1 MPVKV
6 IDASALAALVF
17 SEPEQSKIAEQIQGA
32 SLLAP
37 TLIDYE
43 LASVCL
49 KKLRRYS
56 RQRDALLAALA
67 LVKRMDIKQV
77 RVNPAE
83 VAILADEARI
93 TAYGAAYLWLSLVHR
108 APLVTLDQKLGR
120 AAANLTSSRTSP
132 K

>member
-77 RVNPAE
+77 RVDPAE
-83 VAILADEARI
+83 IVVLADEAGI
-93 TAYGAAYLWLSLVHR
+93 TAYDAAYLWLSLVHR
-108 APLVTLDQKLGR
+108 APLVTLDQKLSR

>member
-6 IDASALAALVF
+6 IDVSALAALVF
-17 SEPEQSKIAEQIQGA
+17 NEPEQSEVAEQIRGA

-67 LVKRMDIKQV
+67 LAKRMDIKQV
-77 RVNPAE
+77 RVDPAE
-83 VAILADEARI
+83 VAVLADEAGV
-93 TAYGAAYLWLSLVHR
+93 TAYDAAYLWLSLAHR
-108 APLVTLDQKLGR
+108 VPLITLDQKLGR
-120 AAANLTSSRTSP
+120 VAASLTGG

>member
-83 VAILADEARI
+83 VAILADEAGI
-93 TAYGAAYLWLSLVHR
+93 TAYDAAYLWLSLVHR

-120 AAANLTSSRTSP
+120 AAANLTSSKTSP

>member
-1 MPVKV
+1 MPVRV

-17 SEPEQSKIAEQIQGA
+17 NEPEQSEVAKQIQGT

-49 KKLRRYS
+49 KKLQRYA

-67 LVKRMDIKQV
+67 LVKRMGIKQV
-77 RVNPAE
+77 RVDPTDM
-83 VAILADEARI
+83 AIVADETDV
-93 TAYGAAYLWLSLVHR
+93 TAYDAAYLWLSLAHR
-108 APLVTLDQKLGR
+108 VPLITLDRKLGGV
-120 AAANLTSSRTSP
+120 AARLTGG

>member
-17 SEPEQSKIAEQIQGA
+17 NEPEQSDVAEQIQGT

-49 KKLRRYS
+49 KKLQRYP
-56 RQRDALLAALA
+56 RQRDALLASLA
-67 LVKRMDIKQV
+67 LIKRMGIKQI
-77 RVNPAE
+77 RVESTDA
-83 VAILADEARI
+83 AIMADEAGV
-93 TAYGAAYLWLSLVHR
+93 TAYDAAYLWLSLAHR
-108 APLVTLDQKLGR
+108 APLITLDRKLGR
-120 AAANLTSSRTSP
+120 VAASLTGG

>member
-17 SEPEQSKIAEQIQGA
+17 NEPEQSEIAEQIRGA

-77 RVNPAE
+77 RVDPAE
-83 VAILADEARI
+83 VTILADEVGM
-93 TAYGAAYLWLSLVHR
+93 TAYDAAYLWLSLAHR
-108 APLVTLDQKLGR
+108 APLITLDQKLGR
-120 AAANLTSSRTSP
+120 VATSLTGG

>member
-17 SEPEQSKIAEQIQGA
+17 NEPEQSEVAEQIRGA

-49 KKLRRYS
+49 KKLRRYP
-56 RQRDALLAALA
+56 RQRDGLLAALA
-67 LVKRMDIKQV
+67 LIRRMGIKQA
-77 RVNPAE
+77 RVDPAE
-83 VAILADEARI
+83 VAILADEAGI
-93 TAYGAAYLWLSLVHR
+93 TAYDAAYLWLSLVHR

-120 AAANLTSSRTSP
+120 AAASLTSSRTSP

>member
-17 SEPEQSKIAEQIQGA
+17 NEPGQSDVAEQTRGA

-49 KKLRRYS
+49 KKLQRYP
-56 RQRDALLAALA
+56 RQRDALLASLA
-67 LVKRMDIKQV
+67 LIKRMGIKQV
-77 RVNPAE
+77 RVEPADMT
-83 VAILADEARI
+83 VMADEADV
-93 TAYGAAYLWLSLVHR
+93 TAYDAAYLWLSLAHR
-108 APLVTLDQKLGR
+108 APLITLDRKLVR
-120 AAANLTSSRTSP
+120 VAAGLTSG

>member
-43 LASVCL
+43 LANVCL

-77 RVNPAE
+77 RVDPAE
-83 VAILADEARI
+83 IVVLADEAGI
-93 TAYGAAYLWLSLVHR
+93 TAYDAAYLWLSLVHR

-120 AAANLTSSRTSP
+120 AAANLTSSKT
-132 K
+132 

>member
-37 TLIDYE
+37 ALIDYE

-67 LVKRMDIKQV
+67 LTKRMDIKQI

-83 VAILADEARI
+83 VAVLADEAGI
-93 TAYGAAYLWLSLVHR
+93 TAYDAAYLWLSLVHR

>member
-83 VAILADEARI
+83 VAILADEAGI
-93 TAYGAAYLWLSLVHR
+93 TAYDAAYLWLSLVHR